1 MPPELSVVTVNYR
14 KGELLLACLD
24 SVYRTAAG
32 LSLEVIVVDNASGDD
47 TATILPRRFP
57 AVRLI
62 LNPANVGFARAT
74 NRGMAAAAGSYL
86 LWLNPDTVVQ
96 EGALQELLGF
106 LRAHPEAAAVG
117 PRMVGPDG
125 HLVLCR
131 SPCWHGILH
140 PLLLAA
146 QARNPRP
153 SATSCR
159 TGTTRRS
166 VAWTGSPA
174 RVF

>member
-1 MPPELSVVTVNYR
+1 MSPELSIITVNYR
-14 KGELLLACLD
+14 KVDLLLACLD

-32 LSLEVIVVDNASGDD
+32 LSLEVIVVDNASADD

-74 NRGMAAAAGSYL
+74 NQGMAAAAGSYL

-96 EGALQELLGF
+96 EGALQELLVF

-117 PRMVGPDG
+117 PQMVGPDG
-125 HLVLCR
+125 NLQYSCR
-131 SPCWHGILH
+131 SFPSLATGFFTRYSLKGRAILS
-140 PLLLAA
+140 LVVDEVND
-146 QARNPRP
+146 Q
-153 SATSCR
+153 TSVLIR
-159 TGTTRRS
+159 
-166 VAWTGSPA
+166 
-174 RVF
+174 